1 MSDAAGV
8 KISAISTHLHLHGAG
23 AIATGK
29 SLPGLALVCI
39 LSGSCESDKS
49 SNNQM
54 RRVSSTFQLSVN
66 PNQGNIV
73 F

>member
-8 KISAISTHLHLHGAG
+8 KISAVATHLHLHLHGAG

-39 LSGSCESDKS
+39 LSGSSE
-49 SNNQM
+49 
-54 RRVSSTFQLSVN
+54 
-66 PNQGNIV
+66 
-73 F
+73 